1 MSTTLNLLRIIPV
14 VFLCGCAG
22 YNLHRTYSEYSE
34 MYAKSVN
41 EQLLL
46 NLARLSHDEPPY
58 FIQLGQ
64 MNAQFT
70 LKTGFGFTPSHT
82 GNTPAARAA
91 DVGSSFAKDAFTLGG
106 SATLEL
112 TENPIFN

>member
-1 MSTTLNLLRIIPV
+1 MTVRNANIKLIVIIPLI
-14 VFLCGCAG
+14 FSCGCAG
-22 YNLHRTYSEYSE
+22 YRLHKTYADYSE
-34 MYAKSVN
+34 MYARSMN
-41 EQLLL
+41 DQLLL

-70 LKTGFGFTPSHT
+70 LKTGLGFMPSHT

-91 DVGSSFAKDAFTLGG
+91 DVGSSFAKDVLTLGG
-106 SATLEL
+106 SATL
-112 TENPIFN
+112 